1 MTLSNPAQRADYAPN
16 DHGFISWSY
25 DPSFAGTVL
34 IVQTAGRLNVVRLKL
49 AQPALVTSIRMLMST
64 AGATLTAGQN
74 FAMLF
79 DESGNRV
86 GVTAD
91 LSAQWAGATGEL
103 DMPLTAPVQV
113 NGPFCHVGWY
123 ANGST
128 LPTFRLANFSTVANG
143 NAGLATA
150 SSRYGQGQTGLTS
163 TPPATIGAINGANF
177 PWWVGLR

>member
-1 MTLSNPAQRADYAPN
+1 MSLSNPAGRADFAPA

-25 DPSFAGTVL
+25 DPSFAGSAL
-34 IVQTAGRLNVVRLKL
+34 IMQTAGRLNTVRLKL
-49 AQPALVTSIRMLMST
+49 AQPALVTSIRAIMST

-91 LSAQWAGATGEL
+91 MAALWAGATGEL

-113 NGPFCHVGWY
+113 SGPFCHVGFY

-128 LPTFRLANFSTVANG
+128 LPTFRVANNTSAIHG

-150 SSRYGQGQTGLTS
+150 LSRYGLSTAGLTS
-163 TPPATIGAINGANF
+163 TPPATIGTVNGNNF
-177 PWWVGLR
+177 PWWIGIR

>member
-1 MTLSNPAQRADYAPN
+1 MLTNPAQRSDYVAA
-16 DHGFISWSY
+16 DHGLLAWSY
-25 DPSFAGTVL
+25 DPSFAGSVL
-34 IVQTAGRLNVVRLKL
+34 IVQTAGRLNVARLKVP
-49 AQPALVTSIRMLMST
+49 QPVLVTAIRMMMST

-91 LSAQWAGATGEL
+91 LSTQWAGAPGDL

-113 NGPFCHVGWY
+113 NGPYCHVGWY

-128 LPTFRLANFSTVANG
+128 LPTFRLANLATVTNG
-143 NAGLATA
+143 NVNLATA

-163 TPPATIGAINGANF
+163 TPPATIGTINGGNF

>member
-1 MTLSNPAQRADYAPN
+1 MSLSNPAGRADFAPA

-25 DPSFAGTVL
+25 DPINAASAL
-34 IVQTAGRLNVVRLKL
+34 IVLTAGRLNLVKLKL
-49 AQPALVTSIRMLMST
+49 AQPALVTSIRIMMTT
-64 AGATLTAGQN
+64 AGGTLTAGQN

-91 LSAQWAGATGEL
+91 MTTLWGGATGEL

-113 NGPFCHVGWY
+113 GGPICYAGFY
-123 ANGST
+123 ANGTT
-128 LPTFRLANFSTVANG
+128 LPTFRVSTNTSSVQG
-143 NAGLATA
+143 NAGLSAAA
-150 SSRYGQGQTGLTS
+150 SRFGQSTTGLTT
-163 TPPATIGAINGANF
+163 TPPATVGTIVGGNY